1 MVQSTNEL
9 TAKQATEISQWIS
22 NHSEVEVAN
31 GIGGGQLKICSDLN
45 VERKEQYCY
54 SCSNIVGFINI

>member
-22 NHSEVEVAN
+22 NHSELEVAN
-31 GIGGGQLKICSDLN
+31 GIAGGQLTVCNNSNEKTN
-45 VERKEQYCY
+45 EQYCY
-54 SCSNIVGFINI
+54 SCSNIVGFINM